1 MAKKVIIMDDSALAR
16 RFIRQCVQITFGN
29 ELEFLEA
36 SNGKDGLAVLASNP
50 DAWLVLTDLNMPI
63 MDGFEFVK
71 QARASGFNKTNLVV
85 VSSLQ
90 NAAREKELTQQGVL
104 AVMSKP
110 ISPVKLKE
118 QIEPLL
124 KQKGML

>member
-1 MAKKVIIMDDSALAR
+1 MAKKVLVIDDSALAR
-16 RFIRQCVQITFGN
+16 RFIRQCIQMTFGN
-29 ELEFLEA
+29 DLEFLEA
-36 SNGKDGLAVLASNP
+36 SNGKDGLAVLGVNP
-50 DAWLVLTDLNMPI
+50 DAWLVFTDLNMPL

-71 QARASGFNKTNLVV
+71 HVRSSGYTKTNVVV

-90 NAAREKELTQQGVL
+90 NAAREKELLQEGAI

-110 ISPVKLKE
+110 ISPIKLKE

-124 KQKGML
+124 KQKGIL

>member
-1 MAKKVIIMDDSALAR
+1 MARKVLIIDDSALAR

-29 ELEFLEA
+29 DLEFLEA
-36 SNGKDGLAVLASNP
+36 SNGKDGLALLGVNP
-50 DAWLVLTDLNMPI
+50 DAWLVLTDLNMPL
-63 MDGFEFVK
+63 MDGFEFV
-71 QARASGFNKTNLVV
+71 RHVRSSGFSKTNVVV

-90 NAAREKELTQQGVL
+90 NAAREKELMQEGAL
-104 AVMSKP
+104 AVMAKP

-124 KQKGML
+124 KQKGAL

>member
-1 MAKKVIIMDDSALAR
+1 MAKKVLVIDDSALAR
-16 RFIRQCVQITFGN
+16 RFIRQCIQMTFGN
-29 ELEFLEA
+29 DLEFLEA
-36 SNGKDGLAVLASNP
+36 SNGKDGSAVLGVNP
-50 DAWLVLTDLNMPI
+50 DAWLVFTDLNMPL

-71 QARASGFNKTNLVV
+71 HVRSSGYTKTNVVV

-90 NAAREKELTQQGVL
+90 NAAREKELLQEGAI

-110 ISPVKLKE
+110 ISPIKLKE

-124 KQKGML
+124 KQKGIL

>member
-1 MAKKVIIMDDSALAR
+1 MAKKVLIIDDSALAR

-36 SNGKDGLAVLASNP
+36 SNGKDGLAVLGTNP
-50 DAWLVLTDLNMPI
+50 DAWLVLTDLNMPL
-63 MDGFEFVK
+63 MDGFEFV
-71 QARASGFNKTNLVV
+71 RHLRSSGFSKTNVVV

-90 NAAREKELTQQGVL
+90 NAAREKELLQEGAI

-110 ISPVKLKE
+110 ISPQKLKE
-118 QIEPLL
+118 QVEPLL
-124 KQKGML
+124 KQKGAL

>member
-1 MAKKVIIMDDSALAR
+1 MAKKVLIIDDSALAR

-36 SNGKDGLAVLASNP
+36 SNGKDGLAVLGTNP
-50 DAWLVLTDLNMPI
+50 DSWLVLTDLNMPL
-63 MDGFEFVK
+63 MDGFEFV
-71 QARASGFNKTNLVV
+71 RHLRISGFSKINVVV

-90 NAAREKELTQQGVL
+90 NSAREKELLQEGAL

-110 ISPVKLKE
+110 ISPQKLKE

-124 KQKGML
+124 KQKGAL